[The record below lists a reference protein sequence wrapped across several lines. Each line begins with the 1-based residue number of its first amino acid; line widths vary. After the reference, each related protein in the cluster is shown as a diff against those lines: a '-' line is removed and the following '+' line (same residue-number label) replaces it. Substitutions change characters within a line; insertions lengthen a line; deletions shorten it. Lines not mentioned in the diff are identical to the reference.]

1 MLYTKILV
9 CAIFLKLQNLITF
22 DATLSLDMS
31 IGNVIPVD
39 WIYTPLVI
47 LYSNQQK
54 TDNKDESKSF
64 VTILNCL
71 RWILIY
77 ETYFPG
83 LAESISATEKYV
95 RLGCLFLGSDSFFL
109 DSDVQELLILI
120 YQFLVK
126 RESTI
131 NFEQEI
137 SGKILRPITAK
148 ITNNYAALKV

>member
-1 MLYTKILV
+1 
-9 CAIFLKLQNLITF
+9 
-22 DATLSLDMS
+22 MS
-31 IGNVIPVD
+31 IGNVIPID
-39 WIYTPLVI
+39 WIYTPLVL

-54 TDNKDESKSF
+54 TDDNMDESKSF

-109 DSDVQELLILI
+109 DPNVQQLLILI

-126 RESTI
+126 RESTM

-137 SGKILRPITAK
+137 SGKT
-148 ITNNYAALKV
+148 

>member
-1 MLYTKILV
+1 MVIRKNLCECYI
-9 CAIFLKLQNLITF
+9 IFNFQNLITF

-31 IGNVIPVD
+31 IGNVIPID
-39 WIYTPLVI
+39 WIYTPLVL

-54 TDNKDESKSF
+54 TDDNMDESKSF

-109 DSDVQELLILI
+109 DPNVQQLLILV

-126 RESTI
+126 RESTM

-137 SGKILRPITAK
+137 SGKT
-148 ITNNYAALKV
+148 